1 MRHRP
6 STRCRHPWHG
16 VLGGALLVLFCFFR
30 AAPAVP
36 AAADQTSGS
45 LAAAA
50 TAEASAM
57 VPGLLTGLPDPP

>member
-1 MRHRP
+1 
-6 STRCRHPWHG
+6 
-16 VLGGALLVLFCFFR
+16 LLVLFCFFR
-30 AAPAVP
+30 AALAVP